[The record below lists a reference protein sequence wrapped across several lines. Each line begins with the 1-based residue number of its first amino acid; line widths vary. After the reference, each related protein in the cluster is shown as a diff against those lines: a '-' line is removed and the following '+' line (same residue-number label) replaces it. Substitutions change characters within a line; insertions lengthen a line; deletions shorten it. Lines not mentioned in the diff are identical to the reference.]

1 MTYSFY
7 LFVNLRNVILGEGAE
22 YDLQFGIDQDLFSMY
37 EKSVYNEENLPE
49 YECMVNFLTAYKN
62 NEIPIIMD
70 SFNTYL
76 AKHDWVVLLED
87 RSIEHDV
94 IKPRRGDVLQ
104 FIRVN
109 DNDSTIGEFL
119 HLPSNQPLN
128 IFADRTLKLNK

>member
-1 MTYSFY
+1 MNYSFY
-7 LFVNLRNVILGEGAE
+7 LFAQLRTLILGEGVE
-22 YDLQFGIDQDLFSMY
+22 YDIQFGIDQQLFAMY
-37 EKSVYNEENLPE
+37 EKSKYNDPNQPE
-49 YECMVNFLTAYKN
+49 YECIVNFLQAYKL

-76 AKHDWVVLLED
+76 VKNDWVVLLEPRD
-87 RSIEHDV
+87 ISHD
-94 IKPRRGDVLQ
+94 IITPRRGDILQ

-109 DNDSTIGEFL
+109 DNDSTIAEFL

>member
-1 MTYSFY
+1 MNYSFY
-7 LFVNLRNVILGEGAE
+7 LFVNLRIVILGEGIE
-22 YDLQFGIDQDLFSMY
+22 YDIQHGVDLDLFAMY
-37 EKSVYNEENLPE
+37 EKSIYNVGELPE
-49 YECMVNFLTAYKN
+49 YECMVNFLNAYKN

-76 AKHDWVVLLED
+76 SKHDWVVLLD
-87 RSIEHDV
+87 PAGISHDFLT
-94 IKPRRGDVLQ
+94 PLRGDILQ

>member
-1 MTYSFY
+1 MNYSFY
-7 LFVNLRNVILGEGAE
+7 LFVQLRTLILGQGIE
-22 YDLQFGIDQDLFSMY
+22 YDIQFGIDQDLFAMY
-37 EKSVYNEENLPE
+37 EKSTYNVGELPE
-49 YECMVNFLTAYKN
+49 YECMVSFLQAYKN
-62 NEIPIIMD
+62 NEITIIMD
-70 SFNTYL
+70 SFNNYL
-76 AKHDWVVLLED
+76 AKHDWVVLLDE
-87 RSIEHDV
+87 SGISHDF

>member
-1 MTYSFY
+1 MNYSFY
-7 LFVNLRNVILGEGAE
+7 LFVQLRTLILGQGIE
-22 YDLQFGIDQDLFSMY
+22 YDIQYGIDQDLFAIY
-37 EKSVYNEENLPE
+37 EKSDYNKGELPE
-49 YECMVNFLTAYKN
+49 YECMVNFLQAYKN

-87 RSIEHDV
+87 RSIDHDV
-94 IKPRRGDVLQ
+94 IKPRRGDILQ

>member
-1 MTYSFY
+1 MNYSFY
-7 LFVNLRNVILGEGAE
+7 LFVNLRIVILGEGVE
-22 YDLQFGIDQDLFSMY
+22 YDIQHGIDQDLFAMY
-37 EKSVYNEENLPE
+37 EKSIYNVGELPE
-49 YECMVNFLTAYKN
+49 YECMVNFLNAYKN
-62 NEIPIIMD
+62 NEISIIMD
-70 SFNTYL
+70 SFSNYL
-76 AKHDWVVLLED
+76 SKHDWVVLLED
-87 RSIEHDV
+87 RSIDHDV